1 MTAPLQAATGEG
13 ELECRFDEI
22 AALARRT
29 GTTGTAFA
37 TQLIAAAAS
46 HAGACAFGLFHFA
59 AGGLQCE
66 SAGPGAQAYEHLHAL
81 REGVRFDRLCERGRP
96 ELVTLFDRV
105 VRSAI
110 VVPFGDA
117 GSKRV
122 VALVFEGTIDP
133 NVPPPHRRWI
143 EGFAALLP
151 ACFAGATPAAH
162 ELVMCYQPICRTASG
177 RAAGA
182 EALLRCID
190 QRRGV
195 FGPQAV
201 LDAQT
206 GVDARAQIDAYVV
219 DSCIEAWHE
228 LHRQSVD
235 LSLHVNVG
243 RTDESTLYVLRNKR
257 QLALDIPLVVE
268 IGEAAARANAAA
280 LPAFVA
286 GCRNLGFGVGVA
298 VKDDMPFLR
307 HVISDTRVDFV
318 KLSAPREESDPIS
331 KGVNDTIALAEKRRI
346 SVIAEQIETSDDL
359 TWASLHGIEYV
370 QGYAVAPP
378 MTRHDLVHWSHA
390 QGELLR

>member
-1 MTAPLQAATGEG
+1 MSAPMQAAAGEG

-22 AALARRT
+22 ASLARRT
-29 GTTGTAFA
+29 ETTGTAFA

-46 HAGACAFGLFHFA
+46 HAGACAFGLFHFV
-59 AGGLQCE
+59 AGGLKCE
-66 SAGPGAQAYEHLHAL
+66 SAGPGANAYEHLHAL

-117 GSKRV
+117 GAKRV

-133 NVPPPHRRWI
+133 NVPPSHRRWI

-151 ACFAGATPAAH
+151 ACFAESTPAAH
-162 ELVMCYQPICRTASG
+162 ELVLCYQPICRTTSG

-190 QRRGV
+190 ERRGIL
-195 FGPQAV
+195 GPQAV

-219 DSCIEAWHE
+219 DTCIAAWHE
-228 LHRQSVD
+228 LRRQSVD

-243 RTDESTLYVLRNKR
+243 RTDESTLDVLRHKR
-257 QLALDIPLVVE
+257 QLARDIPLVVE
-268 IGEAAARANAAA
+268 IGEAAARANDGT
-280 LPAFVA
+280 LPAFVTA
-286 GCRNLGFGVGVA
+286 CRNLGFGVGIA
-298 VKDDMPFLR
+298 VKDDMPFLK
-307 HVISDTRVDFV
+307 HVMSDMRVDFV
-318 KLSAPREESDPIS
+318 KLSAPRDRSAPAL
-331 KGVNDTIALAEKRRI
+331 KGVSDLIALAGKRRV
-346 SVIAEQIETSDDL
+346 SVIAEQIGTSDDL
-359 TWASLHGIEYV
+359 TWASLQGIEYV

-390 QGELLR
+390 QGEI

>member
-1 MTAPLQAATGEG
+1 MSAPLQTATPES

-59 AGGLQCE
+59 GGGLKCE
-66 SAGPGAQAYEHLHAL
+66 SAGPGAHAYEHLHAL

-117 GSKRV
+117 GAKRV

-133 NVPPPHRRWI
+133 NVPPSHRRWI
-143 EGFAALLP
+143 ESFASLLP
-151 ACFAGATPAAH
+151 ACFADGAPDAH
-162 ELVMCYQPICRTASG
+162 ELVLCYQPICRTASG

-190 QRRGV
+190 ERRGV
-195 FGPQAV
+195 LGPQAV

-206 GVDARAQIDAYVV
+206 GADARAQIDAYVV
-219 DSCIEAWHE
+219 DTCIAAWHE
-228 LHRQSVD
+228 LRRQSVD
-235 LSLHVNVG
+235 LSLHLNVG
-243 RTDESTLYVLRNKR
+243 RADESTLHVLRHKR
-257 QLALDIPLVVE
+257 QLANDIPLVVE
-268 IGEAAARANAAA
+268 IGEAAARANAGT
-280 LPAFVA
+280 LPTFVT
-286 GCRNLGFGVGVA
+286 GCRTFGFGVGVA
-298 VKDDMPFLR
+298 VKDDIPFLK
-307 HVISDTRVDFV
+307 HVVSDMRVDFV
-318 KLSAPREESDPIS
+318 KLSAPRDRSGPAL
-331 KGVNDTIALAEKRRI
+331 KGVSDLIALAEKRRI
-346 SVIAEQIETSDDL
+346 SVIAEQIGTSDDL
-359 TWASLHGIEYV
+359 TWASLQGIEYV

-390 QGELLR
+390 QGEL